1 MADELKRDEEE
12 REEKKPSGFVGR
24 IFATIQDYLDR
35 RGFYDTEITPIDDR
49 ELDPEDDKSNL
60 LSSRSSTPHTINSWI
75 APDVNKDAYQDEFG
89 YQSRENRYRD
99 FRQMI
104 ETPELEA
111 GLHVYTDE
119 STQADKDGNIVQ
131 IVSDNTKIKDMLE
144 RLFYHKLDINRD
156 IWGIAFEMCW
166 YGDAFR
172 EIILDKETQ
181 KEILKLKKLRP
192 EEVERV
198 EENGRIKNF
207 LVGGKEIQPFRIV
220 HFRNK
225 SQRFDR
231 YGASIFES
239 GRTIWRQLKLLEDSL
254 IIYRVTRSPE
264 RKIFYIDVGRLP
276 ADKWDAFVEQIK
288 TKFQKKRQINI
299 TTGKIDT
306 VPNVLSVNENYYI
319 PRPEGRTGSTIEA
332 MQGIQGIG
340 EIDDV
345 AYFKDKLM
353 ALLRIPRDYV
363 SYTTNATAGGQGMSG
378 KYLSEQDIRFSR
390 IVGKIQDNLIDGLSK
405 IATIFLALNGISPEE
420 TEQFEIKMTKSSAI
434 EELRRIEVQT
444 QIFTLIGSVKQLDM
458 FPDIWIL
465 SNIMK
470 MDDEEIQTIVH
481 LMKVQ
486 KAQLSPDTLASLG
499 ASGLFP
505 GEPLN
510 TGGGMP
516 TGGMPGGGDMGM
528 PGGGGM
534 PGGLP
539 PGGDMGG
546 GMPGAE
552 AGAGAA
558 PGGMPGAGGTP
569 AAAGAA
575 PPVAAMLND
584 MEKSIGDHDKS
595 KDDELKRARERANE
609 LRREDVKK
617 RMKIVRGKIQEAFKE
632 RDNLTESEFLER
644 LETLNEE
651 MGDLAEDSD
660 TYNRIKTIGSDL
672 IDFVSKK
679 KNSVNEGV
687 MIEFADE
694 QIKELENDYYKE
706 DDYFESDKKIDKATD
721 MRKAYFNQLKEDVSM
736 ATRLVRSRN
745 TGSILDALEE
755 HFSFMQTKPKMS
767 RKKNNYTRKLLI
779 EGELRGKPQIVINE
793 AIKSK
798 KLLKMLNED
807 NKG

>member
-12 REEKKPSGFVGR
+12 KEKQKPNGFINRV
-24 IFATIQDYLDR
+24 FNTIQGYLER
-35 RGFYDTEITPIDDR
+35 RGFYDTEITTIDDR
-49 ELDPEDDKSNL
+49 ELNPDDEKAGL
-60 LSSRSSTPHTINSWI
+60 LSSHSPTPQTINSWI
-75 APDVNKDAYQDEFG
+75 APDTNKDSYQDEFG

-131 IVSDNTKIKDMLE
+131 VVTDNTKIKDMLE
-144 RLFYHKLDINRD
+144 RLLYHKLDINRE
-156 IWGIAFEMCW
+156 IWGISFEMCW

-181 KEILKLKKLRP
+181 KEILKLKKLKP

-198 EENGRIKNF
+198 EENARIKHF
-207 LVGGKEIQPFRIV
+207 LVAGKEIQPFRIT

-225 SQRFDR
+225 SQRFDK

-276 ADKWDAFVEQIK
+276 ADKWDAFVEQVK
-288 TKFQKKRQINI
+288 TKFQKERQINI

-319 PRPEGRTGSTIEA
+319 PRPEGRQGSSIET
-332 MQGIQGIG
+332 MPGVQGIG

-363 SYTTNATAGGQGMSG
+363 SYTSQATAGGQGMSG
-378 KYLSEQDIRFSR
+378 KYLSEQDIRFAR
-390 IVGKIQDNLIDGLSK
+390 IVAKIQDNLIDGVSK
-405 IATIFLALNGISPEE
+405 ICTVYLALNGISPEE

-486 KAQLSPDTLASLG
+486 KAQLSPDTLANLG

-510 TGGGMP
+510 IGGATGGVPGAE
-516 TGGMPGGGDMGM
+516 GGMPGGAM
-528 PGGGGM
+528 PGGM
-534 PGGLP
+534 PGEV
-539 PGGDMGG
+539 PGGPEAGG
-546 GMPGAE
+546 LPGAE
-552 AGAGAA
+552 AGGV
-558 PGGMPGAGGTP
+558 PGGAPAGPP
-569 AAAGAA
+569 AATGAA
-575 PPVAAMLND
+575 PPVAAMINA
-584 MEKSIGDHDKS
+584 ME
-595 KDDELKRARERANE
+595 N
-609 LRREDVKK
+609 DVKDHADK
-617 RMKIVRGKIQEAFKE
+617 HSKERDRVKEKINAMRRDEVKARMKVLRGKIQEAFKE
-632 RDNLTESEFLER
+632 RDGLTEEEFLEKIQS
-644 LETLNEE
+644 LNEE
-651 MGDLAEDSD
+651 MGELAGNVT
-660 TYNRIKTIGSDL
+660 TYDRIKSIGNDL
-672 IDFVSKK
+672 LEYVDNKK
-679 KNSVNEGV
+679 KTPLNEGIV
-687 MIEFADE
+687 LEFTDE
-694 QIKELENDYYKE
+694 QIKELENNFE
-706 DDYFESDKKIDKATD
+706 DDYFESDTKVQKVNVK
-721 MRKAYFNQLKEDVSM
+721 KAYFDQLKEDVQM
-736 ATRLVRSRN
+736 ATRLRKTGN
-745 TGSILDALEE
+745 TGSVLDALEE
-755 HFSFMQTKPKMS
+755 YFSFKQTKPKMS

-779 EGELRGKPQIVINE
+779 EGELRGKPQVMINE
-793 AIKSK
+793 ALKSK
-798 KLLKMLNED
+798 KLLKILNEG
-807 NKG
+807 NKQ

>member
-1 MADELKRDEEE
+1 MAENNTNDNQEQ
-12 REEKKPSGFVGR
+12 EEKQKPAGFIGKV
-24 IFATIQDYLDR
+24 FNVIQSYLEK
-35 RGFYDTEITPIDDR
+35 RGFYNTEITTIDDR
-49 ELDPEDDKSNL
+49 ELDPNDEKQT
-60 LSSRSSTPHTINSWI
+60 LSSQSSIPHTINSWI
-75 APDVNKDAYQDEFG
+75 APDVNKDSYQDEFG
-89 YQSRENRYRD
+89 FQSRENRYRD

-111 GLHVYTDE
+111 GLHVYADE
-119 STQADKDGNIVQ
+119 STQADKDGNIIQ

-144 RLFYHKLDINRD
+144 RLFYHKLDLNRE

-172 EIILDKETQ
+172 ELILDKETQ
-181 KEILKLKKLRP
+181 KEILKLKKIRQ

-198 EENGRIKNF
+198 EENGRIKHF
-207 LVGGKEIQPFRIV
+207 LHNGKEIQPFRIV

-225 SQRFDR
+225 SQRFER

-239 GRTIWRQLKLLEDSL
+239 GRSIWRQLKLLEDSL

-276 ADKWDAFVEQIK
+276 ADKWDAFVEQVK

-319 PRPEGRTGSTIEA
+319 PRPEGRQGSSIET
-332 MQGIQGIG
+332 MQGVQGIG

-363 SYTTNATAGGQGMSG
+363 SYTQSTGGQTGGVSG

-390 IVGKIQDNLIDGLSK
+390 IVAKIQDNIIDGLSK
-405 IATIFLALNGISPEE
+405 IATVYLALNGISPEE
-420 TEQFEIKMTKSSAI
+420 TEQFEVKMTKSSAI
-434 EELRRIEVQT
+434 EELRRIEVQS
-444 QIFTLIGSVKQLDM
+444 QIFTLIGTVKQLDM

-486 KAQLSPDTLASLG
+486 KAQLSPETLANLG

-505 GEPLN
+505 GETLN
-510 TGGGMP
+510 AGGGAMPPGGGAPGGGMP
-516 TGGMPGGGDMGM
+516 
-528 PGGGGM
+528 PGGGG
-534 PGGLP
+534 PLP
-539 PGGDMGG
+539 DMGG
-546 GMPGAE
+546 GMPPGGVPGATPDMG
-552 AGAGAA
+552 AAGGGMPPGAPPAGGAGA
-558 PGGMPGAGGTP
+558 P
-569 AAAGAA
+569 

-584 MEKSIGDHDKS
+584 MEKSVKD
-595 KDDELKRARERANE
+595 KDDEHNHKLNSAREKAHK
-609 LRREDVKK
+609 LRREEIKAK
-617 RMKIVRGKIQEAFKE
+617 MKVLRGKIQEAFKD
-632 RDNLTESEFLER
+632 RDSMSEGDFIDR
-644 LETLNEE
+644 LQELNEE
-651 MGDLAEDSD
+651 INGLTTEMS
-660 TYNRIKTIGSDL
+660 TYDRIKMIGNELVEHSTKKNNL
-672 IDFVSKK
+672 LTEENVIDF
-679 KNSVNEGV
+679 
-687 MIEFADE
+687 IDE
-694 QIKELENDYYKE
+694 NIKEFEE
-706 DDYFESDKKIDKATD
+706 SDDYFESDRKIKQVDVRT
-721 MRKAYFNQLKEDVSM
+721 AYFNQLKEDVQM
-736 ATRLVRSRN
+736 ATKLNKGKN

-755 HFSFMQTKPKMS
+755 HFSFNQTKPKMT

-779 EGELRGKPQIVINE
+779 EGELRGKPQVLINE

-798 KLLKMLNED
+798 KMLKILNEQ
-807 NKG
+807 NKR